1 MTMPEFIDYCIGFYG
16 QQGLYPMEMTKTE
29 IERAV
34 RLFDLIGQ
42 QDLEL
47 DSIGREQVRDIVR
60 VMRGEKVSTKWEI

>member
-16 QQGLYPMEMTKTE
+16 PQGLYPMDITKTE

-60 VMRGEKVSTKWEI
+60 VMRGDKVSTKWEI